1 LRAVGFRARRAR
13 TLGGELRYVRT
24 VYECG
29 ACRGSHAPLDAE
41 FNLGLHEQMTRG
53 LVRKAAYAGAIQSF
67 ASGSKTLLELTG
79 LSVSP
84 AEIARVAHAEGQALQ
99 AAQQQRDAQY
109 LRPVSPQAP
118 APKPEIVPEK
128 LVLQADATCVLTLK
142 GEEHKS
148 VYCAVAFDW
157 AARGRDAGDRPFVA
171 EKRYAASAQDIE
183 QFGRRTKALAYRAG
197 LRQAKATAFL
207 GDGARALWNWAQDA
221 LPKDTVF
228 IQDFWHV
235 CEHLSALAGDLFGAQ
250 ADEPFQRWKQ
260 WLRQSQ
266 VQRIIEELQALRK
279 RHRAAKRKRIEEELT
294 YLRAGAARMDYAACE
309 AQGWPIGS
317 GAIEGACKHLVKE
330 RFALT
335 GAHWRRKN
343 IGDVL
348 AIREAIFND
357 LWDEHWQ
364 RTAQAA

>member
-1 LRAVGFRARRAR
+1 MRAVGFRARRAR
-13 TLGGELRYVRT
+13 TLAGQLRYVRT

-29 ACRGSHAPLDAE
+29 ACRGSHAPLDVE

-67 ASGSKTLLELTG
+67 ASGSKMLWELAG

-84 AEIARVAHAEGQALQ
+84 AEIARVAHAEGRALQ

-109 LRPVSPQAP
+109 LRPVSPEAP
-118 APKPEIVPEK
+118 APPPEIVPEK

-148 VYCAVAFDW
+148 VYCAVGFDL

-171 EKRYAASAQDIE
+171 QKRYAASAGDME
-183 QFGRRTKALAYRAG
+183 QFAARAKALAYRAG
-197 LRQAKATAFL
+197 LRQAKKTAFL
-207 GDGARALWNWAQDA
+207 GDGARSLWNWAQDA

-235 CEHLSALAGDLFGAQ
+235 CEHLSALASDLFGAQ
-250 ADEPFQRWKQ
+250 DDGPFQRWKQ

-266 VQRIIEELQALRK
+266 VQRILDELEQLRK
-279 RHRAAKRKRIEEELT
+279 RHRGAKRKRIDEERT
-294 YLRAGAARMDYAACE
+294 YLRAGASRMDYAAYE

-317 GAIEGACKHLVKE
+317 GAIEGACKHLVKQ

-348 AIREAIFND
+348 ALREAIFND
-357 LWDEHWQ
+357 HWDQHWQ
-364 RTAQAA
+364 RPAQAA